1 MDNTGVPVTVWSSW
15 FRPGPAGPER
25 PACRAFEPIE
35 KGGIADR
42 PADPFRLA
50 QARHPVLA
58 LFAGVVKC
66 TVTGTPNLFIG
77 MEINAQRTRR
87 QANFAGVSHRRGE

>member
-1 MDNTGVPVTVWSSW
+1 VTVQSSW

-25 PACRAFEPIE
+25 PGRRAFEPIE

-50 QARHPVLA
+50 QARHPALV
-58 LFAGVVKC
+58 LFAGL
-66 TVTGTPNLFIG
+66 GREL
-77 MEINAQRTRR
+77 INC
-87 QANFAGVSHRRGE
+87 G